1 MGHSQADHRKT
12 YWKIFVWLFVLTVL
26 EVGVVYIPMG
36 KGTLIAI
43 LCGMAVV
50 KAAMVGLWY
59 MHLNDETAGLKWTVA
74 IPMALPGFYAA
85 VLIADAAWRYLR

>member
-12 YWKIFVWLFVLTVL
+12 YWKIFVWLFLLTIL
-26 EVGVVYIPMG
+26 EVGVVYVPMG
-36 KGTLIAI
+36 KGALIAL
-43 LCGMAVV
+43 LCSMAVV

-59 MHLNDETAGLKWTVA
+59 MHLNDESVGLKWTVA
-74 IPMALPGFYAA
+74 IPMGIPVFYAV